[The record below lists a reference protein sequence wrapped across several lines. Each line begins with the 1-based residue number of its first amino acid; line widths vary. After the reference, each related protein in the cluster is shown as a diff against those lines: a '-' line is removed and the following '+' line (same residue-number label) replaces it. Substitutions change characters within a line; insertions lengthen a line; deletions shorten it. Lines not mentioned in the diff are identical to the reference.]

1 MPFTWQ
7 ININKITAGGEMG
20 NVPPGRPR
28 VRFDPNPLSDVL
40 IADQIIWTN
49 NDNAQH
55 WPALKTSDGKID
67 NQFFMDNP
75 IAPNSPSD
83 TFVPNANGT
92 LNYVCFLHQ
101 DETGTIIVG

>member
-7 ININKITAGGEMG
+7 ININKTPVGPLG
-20 NVPPGRPR
+20 VT
-28 VRFDPNPLSDVL
+28 FDPNPLNDVA
-40 IADQIIWTN
+40 IGDQIFWTN

-55 WPALKTSDGKID
+55 WPALKSDGKID

-83 TFVPNANGT
+83 TFVPDANGT

>member
-7 ININKITAGGEMG
+7 ININKTSARGPIGS
-20 NVPPGRPR
+20 VPVGQPR
-28 VRFDPNPLSDVL
+28 VGFDPNPLNDVE
-40 IADQIIWTN
+40 IGDQIIWTN
-49 NDNAQH
+49 NDDAQH
-55 WPALKTSDGKID
+55 WPALKTSDGTID

-83 TFVPNANGT
+83 TFVPGANGT

-101 DETGTIIVG
+101 DETGAIIVG